1 MDKDRPHCTI
11 CSIAARLCSYI
22 EQRIMQDLHKTN
34 QQKINLSSD
43 LLTIMEEIMA
53 LSVSKEQSF
62 RR

>member
-1 MDKDRPHCTI
+1 
-11 CSIAARLCSYI
+11 
-22 EQRIMQDLHKTN
+22 MQDLHKTN